1 MRSVSFFQFNQVL
14 IYNLLILNL
23 RSCFVLLFYWFID
36 YVYYPFKGI
45 VSVMS
50 IDTPYKDGIAR
61 FTMVPLKPKSDQK
74 CGRLILLSKKR
85 IYHCKSAIVILTLS
99 LEIKL
104 TNIVSWNIKMTNYSN
119 LAFVSIQIAISS

>member
-1 MRSVSFFQFNQVL
+1 MGFKWTNQDEMRSVSFFQFNQVL

-61 FTMVPLKPKSDQK
+61 FTMVPLKP
-74 CGRLILLSKKR
+74 
-85 IYHCKSAIVILTLS
+85 
-99 LEIKL
+99 
-104 TNIVSWNIKMTNYSN
+104 
-119 LAFVSIQIAISS
+119 